1 VIFVSKF
8 PALVSVRFPL
18 VSLLYEGKR
27 LLRFLFVSSP
37 FPCRSLRFQF
47 PAYIRATGNEAVL
60 PTKKRRHSQHMSG
73 KYDPP
78 NKAALLAQFRR
89 TPSTVELAV
98 AAAEAQFPQNV
109 KADDEA
115 SRARLSEDASSRPRK
130 RGRKPVVTPERV
142 EIICELLAH
151 GESEKSACIRTG
163 IGLTAWNTA
172 KRSNPSLG
180 ERIAAARDEWA
191 RLRHARHAAAL
202 YESQSM
208 RLANRKAL
216 KPQPTHQAKLVAW
229 HLTYRVPLNF
239 AAIPEAEIAQAC
251 ERFNLTLETWAR
263 QERAFGLLRKIYA
276 KRAKIRGEQPL
287 QATANIIPWL

>member
-1 VIFVSKF
+1 
-8 PALVSVRFPL
+8 
-18 VSLLYEGKR
+18 
-27 LLRFLFVSSP
+27 
-37 FPCRSLRFQF
+37 
-47 PAYIRATGNEAVL
+47 
-60 PTKKRRHSQHMSG
+60 MSG

-98 AAAEAQFPQNV
+98 AAAEAQFPTKS

-115 SRARLSEDASSRPRK
+115 SRATVSEDASSKPRK

-142 EIICELLAH
+142 EIICGLIAR
-151 GESEKSACIRTG
+151 GESEKSACIRAG

-172 KRSNPSLG
+172 KRSDAAL
-180 ERIAAARDEWA
+180 RKYIAEARDDWA

-208 RLANRKAL
+208 RAANRKAL
-216 KPQPTHQAKLVAW
+216 KPQPTYQAKLVAW

-239 AAIPEAEIAQAC
+239 AAIPETDIREAC
-251 ERFNLTLETWAR
+251 ERFNLSLETWTR
-263 QERAFGLLRKIYA
+263 QERAFGLLRKVYA
-276 KRAKIRGEQPL
+276 KRAKIRGEQPP
-287 QATANIIPWL
+287 TANVIPWP